1 MVTPLETH
9 KVVELSAVSFTY
21 PRATR
26 PALLVESFAMAKG
39 ERVFLMGPSGMG
51 KTTLL
56 GVIAGVNVPQ
66 RGEVKVL
73 GQDLRLMSSSARDAF
88 RGKNIGYIFQLFN
101 LIPYLNV
108 IENVLIQQ
116 DLFGLRSPALM
127 RRAEFLLDHLG
138 LLTERETPVTE
149 LSVGQQQRVAA
160 ARALVGQPALV
171 IADEPTSAL
180 DVQMRGA
187 FLDALFSLCREENS
201 ALLFVS
207 HDPGLQSHFD
217 RVVSLPDLN
226 RALQQQTASRSGTTG
241 SQSGSGPSTENQQR
255 V

>member
-1 MVTPLETH
+1 VN
-9 KVVELSAVSFTY
+9 KVVELRDVSFTY
-21 PRATR
+21 PRALK
-26 PALLVESFAMAKG
+26 PALLVEEFSMNSG

-56 GVIAGVNVPQ
+56 GIIAGVNVPQ
-66 RGEVKVL
+66 KGEVKVM
-73 GQDLRLMSSSARDAF
+73 GSDLRMLAPSARDTF

-108 IENVLIQQ
+108 FDNVLIQS
-116 DLFGLRSPALM
+116 DLFSTRSPELCK
-127 RRAEFLLDHLG
+127 RAEFLLDHLG
-138 LLTERETPVTE
+138 LHSEMHKPVTE

-160 ARALVGQPALV
+160 ARALVGKPAVV

-187 FLDALFSLCREENS
+187 FLDALFSLCNEEKS

-207 HDPGLQSHFD
+207 HDPGLQNHFD
-217 RVVSLPDLN
+217 RVVLLQDLN
-226 RALQQQTASRSGTTG
+226 RALQSSPSRAGG
-241 SQSGSGPSTENQQR
+241 
-255 V
+255 VK